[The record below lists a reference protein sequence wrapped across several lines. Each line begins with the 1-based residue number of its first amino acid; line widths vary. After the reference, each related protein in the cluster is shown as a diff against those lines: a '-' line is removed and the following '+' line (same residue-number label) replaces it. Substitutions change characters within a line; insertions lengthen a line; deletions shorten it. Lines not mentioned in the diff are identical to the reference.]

1 MKLNICE
8 DKKGL
13 VLRLTAPFIEKYDI
27 KDGIMISIVPIDKN
41 NFRMTIDKK
50 DFIVRKK

>member
-1 MKLNICE
+1 MKVKICE

-13 VLRLTAPFIEKYDI
+13 VLRLIKPFIEKYSI
-27 KDGIMISIVPIDKN
+27 KAGMMVSIEPIDKN
-41 NFRMTIDKK
+41 NFRMTIDKE